1 MTLWARRIGANRTTH
16 PPERCGCGIIEFV
29 TKTSSFTRGLSL
41 IVIVLALTAASC
53 RGTTSEQKEEP
64 AGASAAP
71 TATPLLSLDWTD
83 ADLEKNVAQVGY
95 GPKPKGILARGAD
108 GSLVFT
114 PETAKDHVATN
125 FMALQPYDGERSLDV
140 VLDAKVPG
148 GPTCEVFLQDQGYN
162 LIGTVPC
169 KTSGEQKGTAKVP
182 GNVTGVRVY
191 FLSATREPVRIPAR
205 IRLIEH
211 R

>member
-1 MTLWARRIGANRTTH
+1 M
-16 PPERCGCGIIEFV
+16 
-29 TKTSSFTRGLSL
+29 KSSCFSRGLSL

-53 RGTTSEQKEEP
+53 RGTTSEQKED
-64 AGASAAP
+64 AGASGAPAA
-71 TATPLLSLDWTD
+71 TASLSLDWTD
-83 ADLEKNVAQVGY
+83 ADLEENVSQVGY

-114 PETAKDHVATN
+114 PETPKDHVATN
-125 FMALQPYDGERSLDV
+125 FMALQPYDGERSLDL

-148 GPTCEVFLQDQGYN
+148 GPTCEAFLQDQGYN
-162 LIGTVPC
+162 VIGTVHC
-169 KTSGEQKGTAKVP
+169 KTAGEQKGTAKVP